1 MAEEFE
7 NKEDTQVVVAEQ
19 YDASLESNAEDP
31 SLYAGMTL
39 PTMDDINDQIV
50 YKSVKDVCRGFSFDP
65 NEMMDKK
72 FRDID
77 QIANYV
83 LATEEDI
90 RNMCH
95 EAEANDRL
103 KHAAAIARFWYM
115 AYSID
120 KALKE
125 GDYGTGSSTK
135 IAAKLHKSI
144 PMVYS
149 IRQVGSRLTA
159 TECYLL
165 GLRKISSTTLRR
177 LAALEDADHRKGLIN
192 AFVNAYSDTQDME
205 TCEKAKKQFI
215 AAVNMGLDPKFLET
229 STSDPVAGGSAIEVS
244 ELYTEIM
251 KRFGEL
257 ERPLKKI
264 NGEVFIEAFCKAC
277 GDFSMTDSV
286 PDAEEHVADV
296 KAAAERLKTM
306 CLAAKNNLDDAIR
319 ELDSIS
325 GVEVISNEGTD
336 NSAN

>member
-1 MAEEFE
+1 MSDETE
-7 NKEDTQVVVAEQ
+7 NKEQLVQVESADTA
-19 YDASLESNAEDP
+19 LECITEDP
-31 SLYAGMTL
+31 ALYAGMTL
-39 PTMDDINDQIV
+39 PTMDDITDQIV

-72 FRDID
+72 FQDID

-90 RNMCH
+90 RTICH

-125 GDYGTGSSTK
+125 GDYGTGASTK

-149 IRQVGSRLTA
+149 IRQVGNRLTA
-159 TECYLL
+159 SECYLL
-165 GLRKISSTTLRR
+165 GMRKISSTTLRR
-177 LAALEDADHRKGLIN
+177 LAALDDEDHRKGLIN
-192 AFVNAYSDTQDME
+192 AFINAYSDTQDME
-205 TCEKAKKQFI
+205 ACEKAKKQFI
-215 AAVNMGLDPKFLET
+215 AAINMKLDPKFLET
-229 STSDPVAGGSAIEVS
+229 ATSDPVAGGSTVEVS
-244 ELYTEIM
+244 ELYTNIM
-251 KRFGEL
+251 QSFGTL
-257 ERPLKKI
+257 EKVLKKL
-264 NGEVFIEAFCKAC
+264 NGETFIESFCNNC
-277 GDFSMTDSV
+277 VDFSITDSV
-286 PDAEEHVADV
+286 PDAEEHVETV
-296 KAAAERLKTM
+296 KDAASRLKTM

-325 GVEVISNEGTD
+325 GVEVITNEGSNNTS
-336 NSAN
+336 N